1 MARGNPTIAALS
13 VVVMLSAVAVLTVG
27 VDAAAAPDER
37 QVSALLFPTAKIEEV
52 KALGPGV
59 LPALAR
65 LYERS
70 DPQQRATIAETFYAL
85 GWKSPDAKRVLMRDV
100 HTQDPNL
107 RLQVQ
112 WALGRVSDDPDVVD
126 VLLANMQDDGN
137 PLFRDKAACA
147 LANDQIHLSEVQK
160 IRLYEGLIR
169 ALRDPKPQVR
179 DIALKALQ
187 IQTGQTK
194 GYNPNGS
201 PDEREAAVQAWLR
214 WLQEYRASL

>member
-1 MARGNPTIAALS
+1 MSIRGSSFL
-13 VVVMLSAVAVLTVG
+13 AVLATLVLAVG
-27 VDAAAAPDER
+27 AAAGAAVDER
-37 QVSALLFPTAKIEEV
+37 QVSALLFPTAKVEEV
-52 KALGPGV
+52 RALGPGV
-59 LPALAR
+59 LPVLAR
-65 LYERS
+65 VYERS
-70 DPQQRATIAETFYAL
+70 DPQQRAVIAETFYAL

-100 HTQDPNL
+100 HTQDAHL

-147 LANDQIHLSEVQK
+147 LANDQIHLSEAQK
-160 IRLYEGLIR
+160 VRLYEGLIR

>member
-1 MARGNPTIAALS
+1 MSIRGSSFL
-13 VVVMLSAVAVLTVG
+13 AVLATLVLAVG
-27 VDAAAAPDER
+27 AAAGAPVDER
-37 QVSALLFPTAKIEEV
+37 QVSALLFPTAKVEEV
-52 KALGPGV
+52 RALGPGV
-59 LPALAR
+59 LPVLAR
-65 LYERS
+65 VYERS
-70 DPQQRATIAETFYAL
+70 DPQQRAVIAETFYAL

-100 HTQDPNL
+100 HTQDAHL

-147 LANDQIHLSEVQK
+147 LANDQIHLSEAQK
-160 IRLYEGLIR
+160 VRLYEGLIR

-214 WLQEYRASL
+214 WLQEYRGSL

>member
-1 MARGNPTIAALS
+1 MSIRRSSSMAVSATLVLTIG
-13 VVVMLSAVAVLTVG
+13 AVAGAV
-27 VDAAAAPDER
+27 PDER
-37 QVSALLFPTAKIEEV
+37 QVSALLLPTAKVEEV
-52 KALGPGV
+52 RALGPGV
-59 LPALAR
+59 LPVLAR

-70 DPQQRATIAETFYAL
+70 DPQQRAVIAEAFYAL
-85 GWKSPDAKRVLMRDV
+85 GWRSPDAKRVLMRDV
-100 HTQDPNL
+100 HTQDAHL

-147 LANDQIHLSEVQK
+147 LANDQIHLSEAQK
-160 IRLYEGLIR
+160 VRLYEGLIR

-194 GYNPNGS
+194 GYNPSGS